1 MPIEDGTGA
10 YERGRA
16 FLVEG
21 GVPGGCVVPILGED
35 LPGWMCGY
43 VAALTEDD
51 PDGACVSIEAALRA
65 DGIEGKRLDQRLRV
79 AEDLERSGDADR
91 EFCRWPALPVRTSAE
106 AVAARDA
113 RLGELGERIRP
124 AGLIGREMA
133 CRVAESRR
141 ELTPPARPSQK
152 AG

>member
-1 MPIEDGTGA
+1 VNLPAMPVEDGTGA

-21 GVPGGCVVPILGED
+21 GVLCGCTVPALDED
-35 LPGWMCGY
+35 LPEWMRGY
-43 VAALTEDD
+43 VAALTDDD

-65 DGIEGKRLDQRLRV
+65 DGIEGDRLGQLLRV
-79 AEDLERSGDADR
+79 AEDLDQDSDGVRGGR
-91 EFCRWPALPVRTSAE
+91 RGPPFPVYTSAE
-106 AVAARDA
+106 AIAARDT
-113 RLGELGERIRP
+113 RLGELGDQIRL

-141 ELTPPARPSQK
+141 EPTPPA
-152 AG
+152 